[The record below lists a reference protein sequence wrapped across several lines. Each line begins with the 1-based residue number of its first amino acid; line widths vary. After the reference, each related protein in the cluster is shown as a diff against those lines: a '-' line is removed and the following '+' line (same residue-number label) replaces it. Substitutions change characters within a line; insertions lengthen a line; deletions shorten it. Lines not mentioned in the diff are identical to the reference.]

1 MVYFRRGCRYRGDAM
16 TPAEKKAVEAVV
28 RAAKKWHSMD
38 YNWNYEHTLNRAV
51 ARLLREEAKREKR
64 RGK

>member
-1 MVYFRRGCRYRGDAM
+1 MICRSSM

-28 RAAKKWHSMD
+28 RAAKR
-38 YNWNYEHTLNRAV
+38 WNTQLNTFHYPLSYEIPLDRAV

>member
-1 MVYFRRGCRYRGDAM
+1 M

-28 RAAKKWHSMD
+28 RAAKACLDKHGFMYQNDSEGLYPIKPVQM
-38 YNWNYEHTLNRAV
+38 R
-51 ARLLREEAKREKR
+51 RLENALAKLKEQEAKREKR